1 MLPEVGVGVHELPEG
16 LGEALGSNLLDVH
29 GKHDQV
35 EVSLDVVHD
44 LEKYLFLSFSQ
55 DRKIGK
61 KNVSVLFLIFFLF

>member
-55 DRKIGK
+55 DRKIGEK
-61 KNVSVLFLIFFLF
+61 IFWVLFLIIFLF

>member
-44 LEKYLFLSFSQ
+44 LEKYSFLSFSQ
-55 DRKIGK
+55 DRKIGE
-61 KNVSVLFLIFFLF
+61 KNFWVLFLIIFLF